1 MVFDPNTI
9 APAVCVNHDPMSDYV
24 LIFFKKK
31 CLFSLFKHFI
41 KLLDVHFVDTE

>member
-9 APAVCVNHDPMSDYV
+9 APAVCVNHDPMSHYV
-24 LIFFKKK
+24 LIFSKK

-41 KLLDVHFVDTE
+41 KLLDAHFVDTE